1 LSDRAPES
9 LSSPGFPGGEQGSHA
24 PHGSALSGGQGD
36 LRTDRTKCGGGA
48 PSRPAPPPSPYEG
61 RHLIAELH
69 GCSGLAD
76 IQLIETALER
86 AAAAAGATL
95 LETRLHGFG
104 ERQGVTGVALLAES
118 HISIHTWPEHGY
130 AAVDIFLCAPRHDL
144 EAALAVLSNALKAE
158 RVEQQLIA
166 RGYAAATSQNLS
178 HPGSGNV
185 RA

>member
-1 LSDRAPES
+1 M
-9 LSSPGFPGGEQGSHA
+9 
-24 PHGSALSGGQGD
+24 
-36 LRTDRTKCGGGA
+36 TV
-48 PSRPAPPPSPYEG
+48 PASPYDG

-76 IQLIETALER
+76 IDLIESALTG

-95 LETRLHGFG
+95 LEVRLHGFG
-104 ERQGVTGVALLAES
+104 AGQGVTGVALLAES

-144 EAALAVLSNALKAE
+144 EAALAVLAEALLAE

-166 RGYAAATSQNLS
+166 RGYAAQPAS
-178 HPGSGNV
+178 
-185 RA
+185 AA

>member
-1 LSDRAPES
+1 M
-9 LSSPGFPGGEQGSHA
+9 
-24 PHGSALSGGQGD
+24 SAAV
-36 LRTDRTKCGGGA
+36 T
-48 PSRPAPPPSPYEG
+48 PYDG

-76 IQLIETALER
+76 LGRVERALTD

-95 LETRLHGFG
+95 LEVRLHGFG
-104 ERQGVTGVALLAES
+104 PGQGVTGVALLAES

-144 EAALAVLSNALKAE
+144 EAALAVLATALSAG

-166 RGYAAATSQNLS
+166 RGYAAQQSVTA
-178 HPGSGNV
+178 
-185 RA
+185 

>member
-1 LSDRAPES
+1 MSDRAPEP
-9 LSSPGFPGGEQGSHA
+9 LSSPAFAGE
-24 PHGSALSGGQGD
+24 GD
-36 LRTDRTKCGGGA
+36 RAKRGGGA
-48 PSRPAPPPSPYEG
+48 PSRSTPHPSPYEG

-69 GCSGLAD
+69 GCAGLAD

-104 ERQGVTGVALLAES
+104 EGQGVTGVALLAES

-144 EAALAVLSNALKAE
+144 EAALAVLSKALQAE
-158 RVEQQLIA
+158 RVEHQLIA
-166 RGYAAATSQNLS
+166 RGYASQ
-178 HPGSGNV
+178 V
-185 RA
+185 ADIA